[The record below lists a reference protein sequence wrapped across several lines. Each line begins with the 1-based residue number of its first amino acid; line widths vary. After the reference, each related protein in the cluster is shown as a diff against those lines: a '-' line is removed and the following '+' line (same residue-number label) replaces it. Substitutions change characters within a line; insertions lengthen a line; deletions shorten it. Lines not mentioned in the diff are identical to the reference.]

1 MRKIKLFMTAA
12 FLMLAASVSAQTTY
26 RWVEENKSFT
36 DGTLLY
42 TLGSYKQTYSREVT
56 LGDREVAVS
65 LYLQPTTDA
74 SIVIKD
80 TIWDGKPKVEG
91 GTFSRTGTGITYR
104 SLGTHGGE
112 SVVVTDPEDD
122 PEYSSGRTFYQRT
135 INCKQNGTKINT
147 IENVTIPTTVT
158 FNNTEYHVVAIPY
171 AGFCFPEVCTTF
183 IRETC
188 TPDGQWSYYY
198 GGYVYWKWE
207 CMQGQNPFLKTVSFA
222 SDSELRDIGA
232 YAFVGCINLNS
243 VTIPKGVVTLGTGS
257 FEFCRKLVNV
267 TFQTNSDGLSSSLYE
282 IKPYTFYGDG
292 MITSLRFPE
301 GLETIGSYA
310 MIYLF
315 NLTSVELPNSL
326 RNIGAHFLCDAS
338 SMTTLTIP
346 ANVDNINGAFLHG
359 CENMKEVYMLGYPSH
374 LDVETINEEGRVFD
388 ANSSFCKDAVQDC
401 TFYVPEKYLTSFQTN
416 EAWRLIDDNGS
427 DGTVRDKT
435 GQNHQGHGN
444 YLKKMPVT
452 RPFEAKKWTTAIF
465 PKKVTGYKS
474 ENEFGPKSRFA
485 EYVSCEYVGDDIDP
499 KSGKHIRMYTLHFQI
514 ISGNDIPAGK
524 VGMFYP
530 EYAKPNYEL
539 WTADDETEEFI
550 ADETQPHAIGH
561 TAGDG
566 AYIFMSGYYVP
577 HKLAEWDFY
586 LSATP
591 TTDNKYQFKRV
602 RAGKE
607 PTAALC
613 RCFWTVNMEGL
624 RVPAAVGAKKG
635 FFDDESTDIGTMTI
649 AVEDPS
655 EVYDLSGR
663 RVDASMESLKSGIYV
678 VNGKKMVIK

>member
-1 MRKIKLFMTAA
+1 MQKIKLFMMAA
-12 FLMLAASVSAQTTY
+12 FLMLAASVSAQTY
-26 RWVEENKSFT
+26 EWVDPGKSFT

-42 TLGSYKQTYSREVT
+42 TLGSYKQTYSREVS
-56 LGDREVAVS
+56 LGDKEVAVS
-65 LYLQPTTDA
+65 LYLQATTDA

-112 SVVVTDPEDD
+112 AVVVTDPDED
-122 PEYSSGRTFYQRT
+122 PEYSDGRIFYERT

-188 TPDGQWSYYY
+188 TPDGERSTQWPYNRI
-198 GGYVYWKWE
+198 YWKWE

-292 MITSLRFPE
+292 MIQALRFPE
-301 GLETIGSYA
+301 GLETIGSYS

-315 NLTSVELPNSL
+315 DLSSVELPNSL
-326 RNIGAHFLCDAS
+326 ITIGAHFLCDAS
-338 SMTTLTIP
+338 SMTQLTIP
-346 ANVDNINGAFLHG
+346 ANVTNINGAFLHG
-359 CENMKEVYMLGYPSH
+359 CENMEVVYMLGYPRY
-374 LDVETINEEGRVFD
+374 LDVETINEGGKVFD
-388 ANSSFCKDAVQDC
+388 ENHSFCKGAVSDC
-401 TFYVPEKYLTSFQTN
+401 TFYVPESYLKDFQKH

-427 DGTVRDKT
+427 YNTVRDKT
-435 GQNHQGHGN
+435 NQTHQGHGN

-465 PKKVTGYKS
+465 PKGVTNYKS
-474 ENEFGPKSRFA
+474 ESEFGPDSRFA
-485 EYVSCEYVGDDIDP
+485 TYESCEYVGDVLDNGKLIRMYKLHFRIIEGDDIDP
-499 KSGKHIRMYTLHFQI
+499 GV
-514 ISGNDIPAGK
+514 

-530 EYAKPNYEL
+530 HYAKTNYEL
-539 WTADDETEEFI
+539 WTSDDESDDFI
-550 ADETQPHAIGH
+550 ASTTQPHAIGQ

-586 LSATP
+586 LS
-591 TTDNKYQFKRV
+591 TTTKKFMRV

-613 RCFWTVNMEGL
+613 RCFWTVNMDGF
-624 RVPAAVGAKKG
+624 RVPVAIGAKDG
-635 FFDDESTDIGTMTI
+635 FFDDEPTDIGTMTI
-649 AVEDPS
+649 AVEEPT

-663 RVDASMESLKSGIYV
+663 RVNASLESLKSGIYV
-678 VNGKKMVIK
+678 VNGKKMVVK

>member
-1 MRKIKLFMTAA
+1 MQKIKLFMMAA
-12 FLMLAASVSAQTTY
+12 FLMLAASVSAQTY
-26 RWVEENKSFT
+26 EWVETGKSFT

-42 TLGSYKQTYSREVT
+42 TLGSYKQTYSREVS
-56 LGDREVAVS
+56 LGDKEVAVS
-65 LYLQPTTDA
+65 LYLQATTDA

-112 SVVVTDPEDD
+112 AVVVTDPDED
-122 PEYSSGRTFYQRT
+122 PEYSDGRIFYERT

-188 TPDGQWSYYY
+188 TPDGERSTKWPYNRI
-198 GGYVYWKWE
+198 YWKWE

-292 MITSLRFPE
+292 MIQALRFPE
-301 GLETIGSYA
+301 GLEIIGSYA

-326 RNIGAHFLCDAS
+326 TTIGAHFLCDAS

-346 ANVDNINGAFLHG
+346 ANVEHINGAFLHG
-359 CENMKEVYMLGYPSH
+359 CENMLEVYMLGYPQY
-374 LDVETINEEGRVFD
+374 LDEETINEGGKVFD
-388 ANSSFCKDAVQDC
+388 ANHSFCKDAVHRC
-401 TFYVPEKYLTSFQTN
+401 TFYVPERYLDSFQRN
-416 EAWRLIDDNGS
+416 SVWALIDDNGS
-427 DGTVRDKT
+427 YNSNVSNKYG
-435 GQNHQGHGN
+435 NAHQGHGN
-444 YLKKMPVT
+444 YLKKLPGT
-452 RPFEAKKWTTAIF
+452 ERKFEAKKWTTAIF
-465 PKKVTGYKS
+465 PMGVTGYKS
-474 ENEFGPKSRFA
+474 ETMFGAKSRFA
-485 EYVSCEYVGDDIDP
+485 EYVSCERVEDAVEN
-499 KSGKHIRMYTLHFQI
+499 GKTIRMYKLHFRI
-514 ISGNDIPAGK
+514 IEGNDIPAGV

-530 EYAKPNYEL
+530 EYEKTYTL
-539 WTADDETEEFI
+539 WDVSNESDEFVADMSTPHPVSHNASND
-550 ADETQPHAIGH
+550 ADNALIT
-561 TAGDG
+561 
-566 AYIFMSGYYVP
+566 MKGYYIP
-577 HKLAEWDFY
+577 HTLAEWDFY
-586 LSATP
+586 LSAKDMT
-591 TTDNKYQFKRV
+591 FKRV
-602 RAGKE
+602 RTGKE
-607 PTAALC
+607 PTAGVC
-613 RCFWTVNMEGL
+613 RCFWTVNIEGQ
-624 RVPAAVGAKKG
+624 RAAVSMGAKQG
-635 FFDDESTDIGTMTI
+635 FFDDEPTDIGTMTI
-649 AVEDPS
+649 AVEEPD

-663 RVDASMESLKSGIYV
+663 RISTDVESLKSGIYV

>member
-26 RWVEENKSFT
+26 TWVEENKSFT

-42 TLGSYKQTYSREVT
+42 TLNSYKQTYSRSVD
-56 LGDREVAVS
+56 LASNEVAVS
-65 LYLQPTTDA
+65 LYLQATTDA

-104 SLGTHGGE
+104 NLGTHGGE
-112 SVVVTDPEDD
+112 AVVVTDPEED
-122 PEYSSGRTFYQRT
+122 PEYSDGRIFYERT

-147 IENVTIPTTVT
+147 IENVTIPTKVT

-188 TPDGQWSYYY
+188 TPDGQYQWPY
-198 GGYVYWKWE
+198 GRIYWKWE

-267 TFQTNSDGLSSSLYE
+267 TFQTKDDGLSSFLNE

-301 GLETIGSYA
+301 GLETIGSYS

-346 ANVDNINGAFLHG
+346 ANVEKINGAFLHG
-359 CENMKEVYMLGYPSH
+359 CERMREVYMLGYPED

-388 ANSSFCKDAVQDC
+388 ANHSFCKDAVQDC

-444 YLKKMPVT
+444 YLKKMPGTV
-452 RPFEAKKWTTAIF
+452 REFEAKKWTTAIF
-465 PKKVTGYKS
+465 PTGVENYKDY
-474 ENEFGPKSRFA
+474 FGSGSYFA
-485 EYVSCEYVGDDIDP
+485 EYVSCERVEDDVDP
-499 KSGKHIRMYTLHFQI
+499 TSGKTIHMYQLHFQI
-514 ISGNDIPAGK
+514 IEGNDIPAGR

-530 EYAKPNYEL
+530 ELKKSYTLWEL
-539 WTADDETEEFI
+539 KDESDAFI
-550 ADETQPHAIGH
+550 ADMTQPHAIGKN
-561 TAGDG
+561 ASNDPDN

-586 LSATP
+586 LSANDMT
-591 TTDNKYQFKRV
+591 FKRV

-613 RCFWTVNMEGL
+613 RCFWTVVIDGQ
-624 RVPAAVGAKKG
+624 RAAASVGAKRG
-635 FFDDESTDIGTMTI
+635 FFDDEPTDIGTMTI
-649 AVEDPS
+649 AVEEPGDI
-655 EVYDLSGR
+655 YDLSGR
-663 RVDASMESLKSGIYV
+663 RVNGSVESLKSGIYV